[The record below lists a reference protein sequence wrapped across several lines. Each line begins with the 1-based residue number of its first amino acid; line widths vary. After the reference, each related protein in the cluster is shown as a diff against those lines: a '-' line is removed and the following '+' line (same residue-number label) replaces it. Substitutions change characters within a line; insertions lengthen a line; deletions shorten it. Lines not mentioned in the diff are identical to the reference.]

1 MSAPVKKRAL
11 HIEDNEGSS
20 SGDDASDNED
30 FQDIGG
36 QEEIQVDFEGRNPI
50 DSDFHG
56 IKQLLQQLFLKA
68 HINLSDLT
76 DLIISQNYVGSV
88 VKQSDV
94 DEDSGDED
102 DDTSPNDVFGITT
115 VVNLTDKQNLECI
128 QQLRQLLSE
137 LCQEHGTD
145 QSNAMVNNLL
155 ANDASPV
162 GLLINERFINIPAQI
177 CVPLLESLSKE
188 MKRAKE
194 KNLSFDFAYFIIIC
208 KLYKMDN
215 ENLKKKKKI
224 GKNKTTPVT
233 QDSEILWSN
242 PEEELFD
249 QEADCRFEFCV
260 KSESDSGLS
269 GRWMED
275 DVAMTPYRRILI
287 ISAAKLDPLIQR
299 IQEYVSS

>member
-1 MSAPVKKRAL
+1 
-11 HIEDNEGSS
+11 
-20 SGDDASDNED
+20 
-30 FQDIGG
+30 
-36 QEEIQVDFEGRNPI
+36 
-50 DSDFHG
+50 
-56 IKQLLQQLFLKA
+56 
-68 HINLSDLT
+68 
-76 DLIISQNYVGSV
+76 
-88 VKQSDV
+88 
-94 DEDSGDED
+94 
-102 DDTSPNDVFGITT
+102 
-115 VVNLTDKQNLECI
+115 
-128 QQLRQLLSE
+128 
-137 LCQEHGTD
+137 
-145 QSNAMVNNLL
+145 
-155 ANDASPV
+155 
-162 GLLINERFINIPAQI
+162 
-177 CVPLLESLSKE
+177 